1 MSTPY
6 LPRFADQLIGAL
18 FAELPALLLTGPRG
32 SGKTTTALR
41 KVRTVVRLDREA
53 EAMAFRA
60 DPDAALR
67 GLVEPVLLD
76 EWQEVPGVLG
86 AVKRAVDSE
95 PRPARFILTGS
106 IRADLQ
112 AETWPGTG
120 RLVRLPMY
128 GLTQRELVGNAT
140 DPTFLDRLVTD
151 TSGITAP
158 ANPPDLRGYIELAMR
173 GGYPEPA
180 LRLSDDVR
188 RRWLESYV
196 DQLLTRDAELI
207 DARRDPDR
215 LRRYFEAIAL
225 NTAGVVDERT
235 LYDAASIDRKT
246 ASAYERLLRN
256 LLVLDAVPAWSSD
269 RLKRLVRT
277 PKRYLVDAALVSGI
291 LRVDADAV
299 LRDGVLLGRVLD
311 TFVASQ
317 LRAELPMSA
326 SRPRLHHVRLAQGR
340 HEVDLLA
347 ELGGGKVVAIEIKA
361 DAAPGADSAKHVRWL
376 RDRLGERFVA
386 GVVFH
391 TGPRLWALDENIVA
405 VPIAALWGDS
415 K

>member
-140 DPTFLDRLVTD
+140 GPTFLDRLVTD